1 MPGEGAKLRSVMAD
15 PSDRPAAADRF
26 RSHGAPESHQAAT
39 GASLPNQRPP
49 QGDTTFEAHYSITDL
64 ARQWRVG
71 RETVRLL
78 IKDEPGVL
86 KIRMGRRKAMTRY
99 SVPESVARRIHT
111 RLFFPA
117 A

>member
-1 MPGEGAKLRSVMAD
+1 MRGVGADVRSTIAGATDWLAV
-15 PSDRPAAADRF
+15 DRF
-26 RSHGAPESHQAAT
+26 RGDSASESYQTAAVMR
-39 GASLPNQRPP
+39 ALHQRPP
-49 QGDTTFEAHYSITDL
+49 QSDTTFEAHYSIADL

-78 IKDEPGVL
+78 VKDEPGVL

-111 RLFFPA
+111 RLFYPA

>member
-1 MPGEGAKLRSVMAD
+1 MSD
-15 PSDRPAAADRF
+15 PSDCPAAADRF
-26 RSHGAPESHQAAT
+26 RSHGAPESHQT
-39 GASLPNQRPP
+39 SVGIWPPNQRPP
-49 QGDTTFEAHYSITDL
+49 QEDTTFEAHYSIADL

-78 IKDEPGVL
+78 IKNEPGVL

-99 SVPESVARRIHT
+99 SVPESVARRVHT
-111 RLFFPA
+111 RLFYPA